1 VRLNNYAIG
10 FNAALKPLLSELQ
23 TQLPGSVFVYTN
35 AFDVVKAIIDDPI
48 AHGNYRPAHSISS
61 RDCNSRF
68 WCLNS
73 LPGFTDPVTTACCG
87 VGKYNGIDGACRTI
101 GNLCDD
107 RTKSVF
113 WDAFHPTESVNKIC
127 SDQFLSG
134 GPDVVSPLNVQQLL
148 AM

>member
-1 VRLNNYAIG
+1 MRKFIVSNIGPIGCAPSVLSSRSQGGECVAEVNNYAIG

-68 WCLNS
+68 
-73 LPGFTDPVTTACCG
+73 
-87 VGKYNGIDGACRTI
+87 
-101 GNLCDD
+101 
-107 RTKSVF
+107 
-113 WDAFHPTESVNKIC
+113 
-127 SDQFLSG
+127 
-134 GPDVVSPLNVQQLL
+134 
-148 AM
+148 